1 MNNSIIERYFSKD
14 VFPRI
19 KRDFKFL
26 VEKIIKSGFEYDLQI
41 RDNYLNLYYKGNSLA
56 KVTPQKTR
64 DRYEISIHTKFFL
77 GTSAA
82 NDARFHPPPQEK
94 DNEEKGKYVRLT
106 VPSSLLHVLFQKEYL
121 DQFSSNIKEV
131 GFQEEMTFEQMLIT
145 DNVNNPNLIIIDRQ
159 VRERGREIRTKIDLL
174 GLSRIKSED
183 YQFCVIEVKLGNNPE
198 LAGKVVD
205 QLKGYMQR
213 IDKDFDA
220 YKNCYQI
227 NLRQKQE
234 LGLIRT
240 NLRPNIVKGT
250 LGIVVVGG
258 YSGLAEKAIGKL
270 KESRLPD
277 IRVLQLINLIDISKA
292 I

>member
-94 DNEEKGKYVRLT
+94 DNEEKSKYVRLT
-106 VPSSLLHVLFQKEYL
+106 VPSSLLHVLLQKEYL
-121 DQFSSNIKEV
+121 DQFSANIKEV

-198 LAGKVVD
+198 LAGKVAD
-205 QLKGYMQR
+205 QLKGYMWR
-213 IDKDFDA
+213 IDDNFDD
-220 YKNCYQI
+220 YKKCYQLNI
-227 NLRQKQE
+227 QQKQE
-234 LGLIRT
+234 LGLINA
-240 NLRPNIVKGT
+240 NLTPEIVRPV
-250 LGIVVVGG
+250 LGMVIVGG
-258 YSGLAEKAIGKL
+258 YSGIAKKAIEML
-270 KESRLPD
+270 KSKVPD
-277 IRVLQLINLIDISKA
+277 IRVLQLQNLIDIEKTM
-292 I
+292 